1 MYINVYDICYF
12 FTHTHEACCFPREH
26 RSQLSGSCRWWCPSW
41 QRRVWLSISA
51 CLSCGWKLHVSYE
64 IDIDW
69 FLKRDGLCIE
79 PPQKD
84 RTTWIF
90 LSVFVGFSWIF
101 DLSFLSVAL
110 VVMGNLRWETQ
121 LSVAKKLMQ
130 RVTGTA
136 RFSHCT
142 GCGTTW
148 NDICLKMG
156 FLSPISENGVFIPWY
171 IWACRFYPQY
181 QTIHGHFDQCMPL
194 WGTPFWDESSWCMS
208 KEDQQSPKRRMG
220 WEDARAQSQHHFSE
234 RTAKGLLNTFQ
245 PEPRFLT
252 FKEQVLGCIASGPC
266 SILKGLATLSSF
278 EVNMVQQK
286 RLRQNGVHP
295 NIVTLA
301 KIGWYGR
308 GWFTSGWNGVLG
320 YSIFRHSH
328 IPTTIWPCQTAIWC
342 LRLKRPEG
350 KSTRPARIFR
360 WGRFDSRCPLRR
372 KSGRFLRKSCR
383 VSCGSRISIHPHL
396 RSGQLLEWC
405 LLIGCYALMYLLYS
419 SHVILSKITF
429 PVTKEW
435 IWSPRSILQFSYSW
449 F

>member
-1 MYINVYDICYF
+1 MYITYVIF
-12 FTHTHEACCFPREH
+12 SHTHTHEACCFLHIWTHVHHWSFPREH
-26 RSQLSGSCRWWCPSW
+26 RSQLSVSCRWWCPSW

-51 CLSCGWKLHVSYE
+51 CLSWLWLKVTCFIW
-64 IDIDW
+64 DW

-90 LSVFVGFSWIF
+90 LST
-101 DLSFLSVAL
+101 
-110 VVMGNLRWETQ
+110 VMGNLRWETQ

-148 NDICLKMG
+148 NDICLKMV
-156 FLSPISENGVFIPWY
+156 FLSPISENGFFIPWY

-181 QTIHGHFDQCMPL
+181 QTIHGHFDQCMLL
-194 WGTPFWDESSWCMS
+194 WGTSFWDESSWCMS

-252 FKEQVLGCIASGPC
+252 LKEQVLGCIASRAVQY
-266 SILKGLATLSSF
+266 LKRLSHALKFWSEHGSTKKVAAKRGTSQHCNISQNWLIWKRLIHQWMEWGTRVLYFPTQPHTDHYLALPDCHLVPQVETARRKEYETRKDLQVRAVRF
-278 EVNMVQQK
+278 EVSSSA
-286 RLRQNGVHP
+286 L
-295 NIVTLA
+295 
-301 KIGWYGR
+301 
-308 GWFTSGWNGVLG
+308 
-320 YSIFRHSH
+320 
-328 IPTTIWPCQTAIWC
+328 
-342 LRLKRPEG
+342 
-350 KSTRPARIFR
+350 
-360 WGRFDSRCPLRR
+360 
-372 KSGRFLRKSCR
+372 KSGRFLLRKSCR

-429 PVTKEW
+429 PVTKER

>member
-1 MYINVYDICYF
+1 MNIC
-12 FTHTHEACCFPREH
+12 PPLK
-26 RSQLSGSCRWWCPSW
+26 LSSRAQVTAERILPLMMPLLAEEG
-41 QRRVWLSISA
+41 LSFDQ
-51 CLSCGWKLHVSYE
+51 CVSELAAAESYMFH
-64 IDIDW
+64 W

-136 RFSHCT
+136 LFSHCT

-148 NDICLKMG
+148 NDIWACLKIG
-156 FLSPISENGVFIPWY
+156 FLSP
-171 IWACRFYPQY
+171 
-181 QTIHGHFDQCMPL
+181 IHGHFDQCMLL
-194 WGTPFWDESSWCMS
+194 WGTLFWDESSWCMS
-208 KEDQQSPKRRMG
+208 KQDQQSPKHRMG

-234 RTAKGLLNTFQ
+234 RTAKGLLNSFQ

-252 FKEQVLGCIASGPC
+252 LKEQVLGCIASRAVQY
-266 SILKGLATLSSF
+266 LKGLATLSSF

-286 RLRQNGVHP
+286 KVAAKRGTSQHCNISQNCNVDMEKVDSPVDGMGYSGTLFSDTATYRPLFGLARLPSG
-295 NIVTLA
+295 A
-301 KIGWYGR
+301 
-308 GWFTSGWNGVLG
+308 SGWNGPKERVRDPQG
-320 YSIFRHSH
+320 SS
-328 IPTTIWPCQTAIWC
+328 
-342 LRLKRPEG
+342 G
-350 KSTRPARIFR
+350 KGGSK
-360 WGRFDSRCPLRR
+360 RCPLRR
-372 KSGRFLRKSCR
+372 KSGRFLLRKSCR
-383 VSCGSRISIHPHL
+383 VSCGSRMSTHPHL

-429 PVTKEW
+429 SLTKER